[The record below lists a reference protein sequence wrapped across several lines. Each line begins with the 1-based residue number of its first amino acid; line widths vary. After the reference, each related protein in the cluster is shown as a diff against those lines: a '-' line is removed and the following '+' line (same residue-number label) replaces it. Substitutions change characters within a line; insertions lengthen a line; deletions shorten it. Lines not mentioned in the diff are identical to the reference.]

1 MDASKEEKDLSP
13 EHSDSSEEWMV
24 AAADMDASKEEEASL
39 SEHCNSSEEW
49 MVAAAESASNIH
61 GTRAEDVVATTSG
74 ISIPTESEPKLQI
87 LDTVSKPRQGGAKM
101 AKSGRPKPFFYK
113 DTLED
118 SGKSDADS
126 ESSEPVVKIYPANSD
141 VLTCRPRSSS
151 SESSFDGTDV
161 RVVAPRGKSSDEDRY
176 MSDPDYFWE
185 ADEEEVALEDLR
197 SRYESDR

>member
-1 MDASKEEKDLSP
+1 M
-13 EHSDSSEEWMV
+13 
-24 AAADMDASKEEEASL
+24 EASREGKAL
-39 SEHCNSSEEW
+39 SSQHSNSSEEW
-49 MVAAAESASNIH
+49 MLEAAESASQKGVETQVTSH
-61 GTRAEDVVATTSG
+61 GAKAVATTSG
-74 ISIPTESEPKLQI
+74 
-87 LDTVSKPRQGGAKM
+87 VSKPMDIVAKPRVSDTVTTEARQGKP
-101 AKSGRPKPFFYK
+101 KSGRPKPFFYK

>member
-39 SEHCNSSEEW
+39 SEHSNSSEEW
-49 MVAAAESASNIH
+49 MVAAAESESNIH

-87 LDTVSKPRQGGAKM
+87 SDTVSKPRQGGAKM
-101 AKSGRPKPFFYK
+101 GKSGRPKPFFYK
-113 DTLED
+113 DTLAD
-118 SGKSDADS
+118 SGDSDADS
-126 ESSEPVVKIYPANSD
+126 ESSEPDVKIYPANSS
-141 VLTCRPRSSS
+141 VLTCRPGTSSG
-151 SESSFDGTDV
+151 ESFDGRDDQ
-161 RVVAPRGKSSDEDRY
+161 VVAPVGKSTDEDRY

-185 ADEEEVALEDLR
+185 ADEEELVMEDLR